1 MWSWESGCSDCEWI
15 CGTGWLGGAVKA
27 AELGKELWKLPARE
41 RGGGGYWPGEK
52 AVVDRRAGEA
62 VGEVTS

>member
-1 MWSWESGCSDCEWI
+1 M
-15 CGTGWLGGAVKA
+15 GWLGGAVKA